1 MLRTPITPQFLE
13 TAENSSKE
21 KLIVDSITHI
31 SLDLDGLVTPK
42 LWLYIVPNSTHDMI
56 LGKKWL
62 EEQDA
67 IIHSRDQRLELR
79 KSGWSISSVKR
90 WRNELRNVARPRCV
104 SAKVM
109 SSVMRTVPVCRA
121 TLEDISKALREKP
134 RLTLEEAKLRLPE
147 QVKDFAHLFADN
159 DGAEV
164 LPPQRG
170 GLGHAIN
177 LRHEEGKP
185 LEPPWGPLY
194 NMSREELLVLRKT
207 LTDLLGKGWIRPSCS
222 QAAAPVLFAKKPNGG
237 LRFCV
242 DYRGLNAIT
251 VPDRYPL
258 PLFKE
263 TLRQLSKAK
272 WFTKLDVKSAFH
284 RVRIRE
290 GDEWMTA
297 FRCRLGLFEW
307 LVTPFGLANA
317 PATFQRYINEQLR
330 EHLDLDATAYM
341 DDILAYTDGSEERH
355 WKTVRSI
362 LKKLDKAGLYL
373 DIDKC
378 NFLCQEVKYLG
389 FIIRAGEHVRVDP
402 AKVKAILEWRAPT
415 TVKGVRSFLGFANF
429 YRCFI
434 DNFSEI
440 AIPLTNLTKKG
451 IGWCWGEE
459 ETLAF
464 EKLKNIFASKP
475 VLAQWDPERE
485 TILEA
490 DCSGFAM
497 GGCLSQID
505 DENRIRPVAY
515 FSKRLNNAETNYPI
529 HDKEMLAIV
538 ACLQEWQAELK
549 SVIKPF
555 KILSDHKNLS
565 YFAKK
570 RLLSERQ
577 ARYSDILQQF
587 NFKLEWRPGRIS
599 EGSDALSRRDRDK
612 PMRLSV
618 NE

>member
-1 MLRTPITPQFLE
+1 
-13 TAENSSKE
+13 
-21 KLIVDSITHI
+21 
-31 SLDLDGLVTPK
+31 
-42 LWLYIVPNSTHDMI
+42 
-56 LGKKWL
+56 
-62 EEQDA
+62 
-67 IIHSRDQRLELR
+67 
-79 KSGWSISSVKR
+79 
-90 WRNELRNVARPRCV
+90 
-104 SAKVM
+104 
-109 SSVMRTVPVCRA
+109 
-121 TLEDISKALREKP
+121 
-134 RLTLEEAKLRLPE
+134 
-147 QVKDFAHLFADN
+147 
-159 DGAEV
+159 
-164 LPPQRG
+164 
-170 GLGHAIN
+170 
-177 LRHEEGKP
+177 
-185 LEPPWGPLY
+185 
-194 NMSREELLVLRKT
+194 
-207 LTDLLGKGWIRPSCS
+207 
-222 QAAAPVLFAKKPNGG
+222 
-237 LRFCV
+237 
-242 DYRGLNAIT
+242 
-251 VPDRYPL
+251 
-258 PLFKE
+258 
-263 TLRQLSKAK
+263 
-272 WFTKLDVKSAFH
+272 
-284 RVRIRE
+284 
-290 GDEWMTA
+290 MTA

-549 SVIKPF
+549 SVIKLF
-555 KILSDHKNLS
+555 EILSDHKNLS

-599 EGSDALSRRDRDK
+599 ERPDALSRRDQDK
-612 PMRLSV
+612 PMGLSDERIAGRVMQLIPTLTLNPANITSGLDSSEDTLDQPVGARVFESENMQELWKQAVDNDKDWRRARDVEQIGERSFPPDIAVKTKVNIAECSVAADGILRGRENRIWVPDYEPLRTTIMQKTHHNHLTGHPGRDSMVSILLRRWFWPKIRESVRQFVRNCNVCGRSTVWREAKAGFMRSLPIPERIGCELTIDFVTDLPKSRACTNIMVITDRLSKDIFLFGAGSMAARQSAKYSSTV
-618 NE
+618 TTDFSGSQDI